1 MGRGDEWLV
10 LKCFGSIQCYFQPP
24 CTFDTRWAHL
34 CKLSTHV
41 RVHVCACMH
50 VCMRVCVHA
59 CVYARVCARMCVC
72 VCVHV
77 HAHAYAHARTHT
89 HAHTHMHVR
98 TYVRIFLDI
107 DSRWRLVVKS
117 CKNRQ
122 SPKTCLC
129 QTPSAG
135 RTGPLTPSPGFPGG
149 VEFLQHWA
157 TLGCLLLFVFG
168 QLREDSWPAAVK
180 GLERTREKQRYC
192 RGS

>member
-1 MGRGDEWLV
+1 MDRGDEWLV

-34 CKLSTHV
+34 CKLSKHV

-50 VCMRVCVHA
+50 VCMRVC
-59 CVYARVCARMCVC
+59 ARMCVYVC
-72 VCVHV
+72 VCTCMLMHTHT
-77 HAHAYAHARTHT
+77 HAHTHMHTHT

-98 TYVRIFLDI
+98 TYVHIFLDI

-149 VEFLQHWA
+149 VEFLRHWA
-157 TLGCLLLFVFG
+157 TLGCLLLFVFE

-180 GLERTREKQRYC
+180 GLERTREKQRCC

>member
-10 LKCFGSIQCYFQPP
+10 LKCYGSIQCHFQPP
-24 CTFDTRWAHL
+24 CTFDTRWARL
-34 CKLSTHV
+34 CKLSKHV
-41 RVHVCACMH
+41 RVH

-59 CVYARVCARMCVC
+59 CAYMCVCARARACSC
-72 VCVHV
+72 IR
-77 HAHAYAHARTHT
+77 ARTHT
-89 HAHTHMHVR
+89 HTCM
-98 TYVRIFLDI
+98 YVRIFLDI
-107 DSRWRLVVKS
+107 DSRWRLVVRS

-149 VEFLQHWA
+149 VEFLRHWA

>member
-1 MGRGDEWLV
+1 MCV
-10 LKCFGSIQCYFQPP
+10 F
-24 CTFDTRWAHL
+24 
-34 CKLSTHV
+34 
-41 RVHVCACMH
+41 M
-50 VCMRVCVHA
+50 CVHA
-59 CVYARVCARMCVC
+59 CMCVC
-72 VCVHV
+72 VCACTHV
-77 HAHAYAHARTHT
+77 HMCVCARACSCIRART
-89 HAHTHMHVR
+89 HAHTHMHVC

-107 DSRWRLVVKS
+107 DSRWRLVVRS

-149 VEFLQHWA
+149 VEFLRHWA

-180 GLERTREKQRYC
+180 GLERTREKQRCC